1 MRLFLALDLPDTERE
16 ALAAVQGDLSVGRK
30 MDPDTFHLTL
40 AFLGEQDE
48 ATAAELDLELQA
60 LAEPGFDLTLSGLDT
75 FGGASPAVLFAGVAE
90 AGPVTDLHH
99 AVRRRIRAAGIE
111 LSRERFRPHVTLARF
126 RKRIRAEELDALRLF
141 LTRNA
146 GYRGESF
153 SVRDVVLYESELLSA
168 GAVHTELARY
178 PLAPPSM

>member
-16 ALAAVQGDLSVGRK
+16 ALAAVQGDLTVGRK

-48 ATAAELDLELQA
+48 ATAGELDLELQA
-60 LAEPGFDLTLSGLDT
+60 LVAPGFELTLSGLDT
-75 FGGASPAVLFAGVAE
+75 FGGSTPAVLFAGMAE
-90 AGPVTDLHH
+90 AGPVTDLHQ
-99 AVRRRIRAAGIE
+99 AVRRRVRAAGIE

-126 RKRIRAEELDALRLF
+126 RKRLRAEELDALRLF
-141 LTRNA
+141 LARNA
-146 GYRGESF
+146 GYRGAPF
-153 SVRDVVLYESELLSA
+153 AVRDVVLYESELLSE

-178 PLAPPSM
+178 PLAPPSI